1 MAEAMTNTPQCDAC
15 IHLDRDTPGGYR
27 CAAFPE
33 WIPVPIQ
40 ANKHDHSKPYPGD
53 HGIRYEQI
61 RPGPRAEVAVWAILA
76 RWKPSDPRPDH
87 PPTPSEY
94 LKPRSRRRAAR

>member
-1 MAEAMTNTPQCDAC
+1 MTNTPQCEAC
-15 IHLDRDTPGGYR
+15 IHLDRDAPPGEYR

-40 ANKHDHSKPYPGD
+40 ANKHDHSEPCPDD

-61 RPGPRAEVAVWAILA
+61 RPGPRAEVAVWAILT
-76 RWKPSDPRPDH
+76 RWRRTDPRPDY
-87 PPTPSEY
+87 PPSPAEY
-94 LKPRSRRRAAR
+94 LKPRGRRPAAR